1 MQTLKFILVTMIGL
15 RILVVETVRNFLNL
29 NSFKILR
36 QFWDILDLSL
46 DFIQEIGFF
55 KKQVSGLQA
64 PQT

>member
-1 MQTLKFILVTMIGL
+1 MIGL